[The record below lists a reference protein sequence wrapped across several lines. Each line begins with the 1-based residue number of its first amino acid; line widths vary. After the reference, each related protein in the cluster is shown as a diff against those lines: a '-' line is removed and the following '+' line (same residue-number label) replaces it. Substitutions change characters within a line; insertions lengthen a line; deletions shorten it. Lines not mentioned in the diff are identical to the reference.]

1 MNFNWKN
8 SAKWGAFTGF
18 GFLLLTTLGDYM
30 LVGNS
35 ICKDF
40 FTFNFYKKL
49 VLTILVF
56 SLGCVFFDRVLSLFL
71 KKKDADKKSL

>member
-1 MNFNWKN
+1 MYFNWTN

-18 GFLLLTTLGDYM
+18 GFLLINNLGDYM

-49 VLTILVF
+49 VLTILIF
-56 SLGCVFFDRVLSLFL
+56 SLFHMLFDWLISLLSN
-71 KKKDADKKSL
+71 KKDAHKKSL

>member
-18 GFLLLTTLGDYM
+18 GFLLLNTLGDYM

-35 ICKDF
+35 IYKDF
-40 FTFNFYKKL
+40 LTFNFYKKL
-49 VLTILVF
+49 VLTILLF
-56 SLGCVFFDRVLSLFL
+56 SLCYMFFDWLIKFII
-71 KKKDADKKSL
+71 K